1 MFAVKIHADYKSAIP
16 GKAGVHMREKAGAAS
31 SAPTDVLRFLGCS
44 HRNKTSH
51 RLQKITY
58 DFKILPLVHR
68 HDTIVVT
75 LGENQKLTVFI

>member
-16 GKAGVHMREKAGAAS
+16 GKAGVHMRKKAGADIRKKAGAAS

-68 HDTIVVT
+68 
-75 LGENQKLTVFI
+75 